1 MIDMGEMITEQS
13 LFKPKAS
20 KAETKADTTTNAART
35 IIDAEAEKREAK
47 TARLRQAR
55 LDQEALAAEQ
65 AAPAKPKRAKVAAP
79 RKTKSSK

>member
-1 MIDMGEMITEQS
+1 MGEMITEQS

-65 AAPAKPKRAKVAAP
+65 AAPAKPKRAKAAAP